1 MKPAVVC
8 VQYMDRTFVKSFN
21 KTPVYTHG
29 MDIWRDE
36 IVHYQDVGGRL
47 LEIFLEQVAA
57 ERSGDIVDRSTLSEV
72 TKMMLELGKPVYIQD
87 LQEPFLAKSKEFFLY
102 GPFHFCSLLSI
113 FAFTV
118 YRLSSLL
125 HRTCRLVTARQDGN
139 CTPYSL

>member
-1 MKPAVVC
+1 M
-8 VQYMDRTFVKSFN
+8 QYMDRTFVKSFN

-57 ERSGDIVDRSTLSEV
+57 ERSGDIVDRSTLAEV

-87 LQEPFLAKSKEFFLY
+87 LQEPFLAKSKEFFLCVFPP
-102 GPFHFCSLLSI
+102 PFTGAKAPVSVSVQHVPPWC
-113 FAFTV
+113 T
-118 YRLSSLL
+118 
-125 HRTCRLVTARQDGN
+125 RTCDCN
-139 CTPYSL
+139 